1 MVCTSRCADVT
12 QSLKKRRGDYE
23 DNIEVDRGTNKRKRF
38 ERDID
43 LSDKYVTV
51 DEENKIEP
59 SRSQR
64 CEGIISR
71 TIAHSHA
78 GRVVPSDGLALAGAQ
93 HRTQGFPQSVG
104 G

>member
-12 QSLKKRRGDYE
+12 QSLKRRHGDYE

-51 DEENKIEP
+51 DEEK
-59 SRSQR
+59 
-64 CEGIISR
+64 
-71 TIAHSHA
+71 
-78 GRVVPSDGLALAGAQ
+78 
-93 HRTQGFPQSVG
+93 
-104 G
+104 